1 MMNMLPS
8 SFERPSSRHV
18 RERAHRTVSLYLLA
32 RLCDTGTKDGLCRVR
47 NMSAAGLMLESEQ
60 ALAPEQVVTVE
71 FRNGTR
77 VTGRV
82 AWTQG
87 NRAGLHS
94 HEWIDVAEL
103 LTQLSDHAGRNVLV
117 QRAPRFGCGCK
128 ARVRMQG
135 RSRTVPVGNISING
149 LQMEIP
155 AQLGDVVNID
165 LPGLPE
171 RAGRIRWCHD
181 GQCGVMLMEPYSFIA
196 MARWLASQDRS
207 IPGQ

>member
-1 MMNMLPS
+1 MNMFSS
-8 SFERPSSRHV
+8 SFEPPSPRHV

-32 RLCDTGTKDGLCRVR
+32 RIRDTGAHDGLCRVR

-60 ALAPEQVVTVE
+60 ALEPEQVVTIE
-71 FRNGTR
+71 FRNGTC

-155 AQLGDVVNID
+155 AQLGDIVNID

-171 RAGRIRWCHD
+171 RVGRIRWCHD

-207 IPGQ
+207 LPEG